1 MARPSNNIDQR
12 LLDSGLALLPLTGCR
27 GLSARR
33 LAEHAQVNLGMFHYH
48 FRSKDNFIR
57 ILLGRLYEQMFS
69 VLVIKAAESKSP
81 LQNLRNAL
89 QVLGHFGTSNQRLLV
104 RIAADA
110 IAGEPVAMEFLRA
123 NVPRHVG
130 MLASLIAAA
139 QKAGKIEAAPL
150 PQILAFL
157 GGSVITPVLVGSA
170 LIELAGLDPAI
181 QTALQQHVLSEQG
194 LHQRIEFALRGL
206 STDHGKT
213 T

>member
-81 LQNLRNAL
+81 LQNLRSAL

>member
-69 VLVIKAAESKSP
+69 VLAIKAAESKSP

-89 QVLGHFGTSNQRLLV
+89 QVLGHFGASNQRLLV

-110 IAGEPVAMEFLRA
+110 IAGELVATEFLRA
-123 NVPRHVG
+123 NIPRHVG

-157 GGSVITPVLVGSA
+157 GGSVIVPVLLGSA
-170 LIELAGLDPAI
+170 LIDLAGLDPAI
-181 QTALQQHVLSEQG
+181 QTALQEHVLSEQG

-206 STDHGKT
+206 STDLGKT